1 MLEPVLTVTGL
12 RKFFTVTRGFPR
24 SRTVTVRALDGI
36 SFRVR
41 DGEAFGLVGES
52 GCGKSTAGRAVL
64 RLVEPDAGEIIFK
77 GENVITAGKARMRAL
92 RRKLQIIFQD
102 PYASLNPRR
111 RIGKALIEPMRV
123 HGVADDAECEARARA
138 LLAEV
143 GLPDNAMMRYPHEFS
158 GGQPQRIGI
167 APPLTLQPHFPL
179 PPHPPSPPDL

>member
-1 MLEPVLTVTGL
+1 MADPVLTVTGL

-24 SRTVTVRALDGI
+24 ARTVTVRALDGI
-36 SFRVR
+36 SFTVR

-64 RLVEPDAGEIIFK
+64 RLVEPDEGEIVFK
-77 GENVITAGKARMRAL
+77 GENIITAGKARMREL

-123 HGVADDAECEARARA
+123 HGIADAVACEARARA
-138 LLAEV
+138 PRPTAR
-143 GLPDNAMMRYPHEFS
+143 LPRKP
-158 GGQPQRIGI
+158 
-167 APPLTLQPHFPL
+167 T
-179 PPHPPSPPDL
+179 